1 MNNRNTFPEA
11 RRYSGEG
18 TGIIPQPLDHIL
30 ASVQGGI
37 TNQGKRSCSGLISST
52 CLSFTETN

>member
-11 RRYSGEG
+11 KQNSSES
-18 TGIIPQPLDHIL
+18 TGIVPQPLDHIL
-30 ASVQGGI
+30 ASIQGGI
-37 TNQGKRSCSGLISST
+37 TNQEKCSWTGLIRNS

>member
-11 RRYSGEG
+11 KQYSSES
-18 TGIIPQPLDHIL
+18 TGILPQPLDHIL
-30 ASVQGGI
+30 ASIQGGI
-37 TNQGKRSCSGLISST
+37 TNQEKCSCIGLISST